1 MCPLFRTA
9 MPYGGYEKASKRM
22 TFQMPKFDL
31 GPLLSEPLVL
41 YNQSLSN
48 RPSFNRTPIP
58 WLSSGEHADYNV
70 DIGIPLDGET
80 EELWGVSSS
89 TLHQVSPLWFQ
100 VGEGSWARC
109 SHCKSSILLGM
120 EGKRREKSA
129 FPSFSLSSH
138 SGILSHHLRAP
149 LPLSLYGNCSFMEFA
164 PPPVTVNK
172 LQGNELILPLIFEG
186 RRKLRLTMHR
196 D

>member
-1 MCPLFRTA
+1 

-41 YNQSLSN
+41 YNQNLSN

-58 WLSSGEHADYNV
+58 WLSSGEPVDYNV
-70 DIGIPLDGET
+70 DISIPLDGET
-80 EELWGVSSS
+80 EELWGVSAS
-89 TLHQVSPLWFQ
+89 TLYQVSPLWFHF
-100 VGEGSWARC
+100 GEGMLSRIPPLKIQDPC
-109 SHCKSSILLGM
+109 GNG
-120 EGKRREKSA
+120 GKRQGKIFLSTFTRSPHSKHLFLPTQSS
-129 FPSFSLSSH
+129 PST
-138 SGILSHHLRAP
+138 A
-149 LPLSLYGNCSFMEFA
+149 LYGTCSFMEFA
-164 PPPVTVNK
+164 LPSVTVNK

-186 RRKLRLTMHR
+186 RQKLRLTMHR